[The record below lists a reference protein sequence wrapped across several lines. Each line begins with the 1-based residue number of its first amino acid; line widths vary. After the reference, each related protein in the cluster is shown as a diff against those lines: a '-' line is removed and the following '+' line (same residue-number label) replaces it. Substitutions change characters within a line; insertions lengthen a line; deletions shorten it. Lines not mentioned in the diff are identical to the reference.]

1 MAVALFSL
9 DAMSQAALNQA
20 VLVMLS
26 LTASGE
32 ITKEA
37 DRNREGM
44 VLGSI
49 SRLFDANGCA
59 SLLSSVFVSVSVSVT
74 IDSISYAA
82 TRWALYTARQ
92 AVLVVFPN
100 QLHCLVVVLGQRT
113 TALYQHLF
121 SRTGNAEDV
130 VGIRFVVTIIDAL
143 FVFCSL
149 ASCAVNTM
157 LLMELHQ
164 RRM

>member
-1 MAVALFSL
+1 MVVALFPL
-9 DAMSQAALNQA
+9 VAMSQAALNQA

-49 SRLFDANGCA
+49 SRLFDANGCT
-59 SLLSSVFVSVSVSVT
+59 SRLSSVFVSVSVSVT
-74 IDSISYAA
+74 IRSISCAA

-92 AVLVVFPN
+92 AVSRASEPASLSGYCARSKDDRIVPTLVST
-100 QLHCLVVVLGQRT
+100 H
-113 TALYQHLF
+113 
-121 SRTGNAEDV
+121 
-130 VGIRFVVTIIDAL
+130 
-143 FVFCSL
+143 
-149 ASCAVNTM
+149 
-157 LLMELHQ
+157 
-164 RRM
+164 